1 MDGGRAGRG
10 ELIAGVC
17 GALLFVFMFFT
28 WYSVGSVETGI
39 GELDVGAAAESLGV
53 DTGLNAWQAFDFID
67 LVLLLAV
74 VVSVTTAVM
83 AAASSGVNLPVAGSA
98 LTAGLG
104 VLATVLVLYRLIN
117 PPGDQDV
124 ERDIGAWLG
133 LLACAGIAIGG
144 WLAMQEEGGA
154 PAGGLVGSST
164 ADAGTPEPPPPPPSA
179 PEAPPPPEE
188 PPRPSAPEAPPP
200 PPPRT

>member
-1 MDGGRAGRG
+1 MAGDRAGRG

-28 WYSVGSVETGI
+28 WYGVGT
-39 GELDVGAAAESLGV
+39 V
-53 DTGLNAWQAFDFID
+53 DTGLNAWQAFDLID

-74 VVSVTTAVM
+74 LVSVGTAVM

-98 LTAGLG
+98 LTAGIG

-124 ERDIGAWLG
+124 EREIGAWLG

-144 WLAMQEEGGA
+144 WLAMQEEGG
-154 PAGGLVGSST
+154 
-164 ADAGTPEPPPPPPSA
+164 PPPPSA
-179 PEAPPPPEE
+179 PEAPPP
-188 PPRPSAPEAPPP
+188 S
-200 PPPRT
+200 PRT